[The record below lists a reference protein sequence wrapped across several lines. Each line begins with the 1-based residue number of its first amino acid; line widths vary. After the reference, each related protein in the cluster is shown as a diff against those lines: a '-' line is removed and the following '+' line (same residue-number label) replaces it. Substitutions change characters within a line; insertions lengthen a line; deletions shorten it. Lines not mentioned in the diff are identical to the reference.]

1 MADASSLVPYLI
13 NGGVALVV
21 FFLLGVGWL
30 VPGWVYREKREENA
44 ELKVALDHE
53 RERSDAAV
61 AAAAATRD
69 VLLSLRGRYAD
80 EGGPRATLP

>member
-1 MADASSLVPYLI
+1 MDASSLVPYII

-21 FFLLGVGWL
+21 LFLMIARQL
-30 VPGWVYREKREENA
+30 VAGWVYQERQEEIR

-69 VLLSLRGRYAD
+69 VLLSLRGRYGDPDGSRNA
-80 EGGPRATLP
+80 